1 MAGPGLILKE
11 AHRLRRQ
18 IQGLDQKIVQAP
30 KQLLVQKAKL
40 QAAEANLKQAGD
52 EIKQLKVKI
61 HDRETTVKATHTQ
74 IAKWEKQLETVENK
88 KEMTALNTEL
98 AAAKARIKALE
109 EEILETMTLVE
120 EKTGLL
126 PGVEAVTKQV
136 RVEVAQFEKEYD
148 DRIAKFQAERTVAAE
163 ELKGVDAQM
172 PEEAM
177 PMYLKMVKARGADGL
192 ARIEG
197 RICTTCNTELTPQN
211 ASEVNRGLFVL
222 CKSCGRIMYA

>member
-1 MAGPGLILKE
+1 MAGPGPVLKE

-18 IQGLDQKIVQAP
+18 IQGLDARIAQAP
-30 KQLLVQKAKL
+30 RQLQVQKSKL
-40 QAAEANLKQAGD
+40 QAAEDNLKQAAD

-61 HDRETTVKATHTQ
+61 NDREVTVKATHTQ
-74 IAKWEKQLETVENK
+74 IAKWEKQLETVDNK
-88 KEMTALNTEL
+88 KEMTALNTET
-98 AAAKARIKALE
+98 ASAKARIKALE
-109 EEILETMTLVE
+109 DEIFETMTLVE

-126 PGVEAVTKQV
+126 PGIDAVTKQV

-148 DRIAKFQAERTVAAE
+148 DRIAKFQAERLVAVE
-163 ELKGVDAQM
+163 ELKGVDAQI
-172 PEEAM
+172 PDDVM

-197 RICTTCNTELTPQN
+197 RICATCNTELTPQN